1 MKSYMHNFT
10 LEKKSEIWNA
20 FTLFKNWKVNLV
32 FLSLISRMKS
42 EMKMP
47 WDREWKVK
55 WKCLEIEIKK
65 WNVNKILENSRE
77 TRLSQVTEK
86 WWQKETKIGRNFCH
100 QNWWYFRHLKTHQF
114 LQITK
119 IFTKIG
125 DKKTQNWVQLLSP
138 ELVKFSS
145 LKNSP
150 IYSNHQNLH
159 QNWWQKKH
167 KIGWNYCHQKW
178 WNFRH
183 LKTHQFLQITKIFT
197 EIGDNFGENSIEN
210 SNHQNFHQ
218 NWWKI
223 WRKFN
228 RKWMWSPTSSKVWKV
243 KINLGKTSIEKQCF
257 L

>member
-1 MKSYMHNFT
+1 MIHLNF
-10 LEKKSEIWNA
+10 
-20 FTLFKNWKVNLV
+20 
-32 FLSLISRMKS
+32 
-42 EMKMP
+42 
-47 WDREWKVK
+47 
-55 WKCLEIEIKK
+55 
-65 WNVNKILENSRE
+65 
-77 TRLSQVTEK
+77 
-86 WWQKETKIGRNFCH
+86 H
-100 QNWWYFRHLKTHQF
+100 QNWWHRKKQNWKELLSPELVIFLSLKNHQF

-228 RKWMWSPTSSKVWKV
+228 RKWMWSPTSTLRGV
-243 KINLGKTSIEKQCF
+243 F
-257 L
+257 YR